1 MVRVRPRVN
10 GSHPDGGWDV
20 QPWRCVSPP
29 GLRVAQG
36 PPVPASAWP
45 GARGLLGSPKIPRHL
60 RVAAASSS
68 TCDRHLFPAPP
79 RGRCSLRRI
88 SGPSPVGQRPR
99 RSRPTSVSLVPQILT
114 ASLLPE
120 ELWAQAARQPSCGPQ
135 DPAGCRVR
143 GEGSRA
149 PLAACARSSAS
160 QGCGGRHRSL
170 VSPAVGYPRL
180 AAEGASPAPQRISLH
195 PTVTPDPR
203 VASPVFSVCPWS
215 RWEDGSASS
224 CVRAM
229 RSWRVRG

>member
-1 MVRVRPRVN
+1 MVRVWPRVN

-45 GARGLLGSPKIPRHL
+45 GARGLLGSPEIPRHL

-120 ELWAQAARQPSCGPQ
+120 ECGRRQLG
-135 DPAGCRVR
+135 
-143 GEGSRA
+143 
-149 PLAACARSSAS
+149 
-160 QGCGGRHRSL
+160 
-170 VSPAVGYPRL
+170 SPAAAPRTPQSAGSEGKGPGRL
-180 AAEGASPAPQRISLH
+180 WPPVPGRLLLGDAAGGTVLSSVLLW
-195 PTVTPDPR
+195 VTP
-203 VASPVFSVCPWS
+203 
-215 RWEDGSASS
+215 G
-224 CVRAM
+224 
-229 RSWRVRG
+229 